1 MKDQKSKAH
10 TPVELLYL
18 LGRSLVIYSPLKD
31 CLISLLLLL
40 LILLLLLLRRP
51 PLPLLH
57 PQSGPSRH
65 RLTRIKS
72 KVKLARRSSL
82 RELEFDIKYMAAGC
96 DRMSE

>member
-10 TPVELLYL
+10 TPVELFYL

-31 CLISLLLLL
+31 CLISLLL